1 MIVLE
6 RSCSAIFF
14 LADARRSGKDI
25 SALPP
30 TTFALSHH
38 DRNNEE
44 PSLVRCRP
52 RSCNR
57 RRGTSPCGLFFLVTQ
72 HPFQKCYASLVEDL
86 NIADVPCLK
95 YALSKGLG
103 IGIVVGG
110 SIMKV
115 PQLMLS
121 KPWSL
126 VPPPQTHPAQVLSAQ
141 SARGLSLPA
150 YVLETLAYAITTAYA
165 YRNDF
170 PFSTYGENSFLTVQ
184 NALITFLIVYFPSTP
199 LRKAQHTAGRLALT
213 AVGTVVSAVALY
225 AVPKETLALLQLAT
239 LPLSLF
245 SKLPQITQNA
255 RSRSTG
261 QLSTFAVVSQIAG
274 CLARLFTTA
283 TEIGDV
289 IVTAGFA
296 LALILNIVVGVQMWM
311 YWGKDDK
318 EVYSNS
324 VIHEKEDWTQAR
336 HHKVDVVVPP
346 KTPLPPP
353 RNATAS
359 PTGRKWAR
367 KLD

>member
-1 MIVLE
+1 MLVDRQGYIGTATHHV
-6 RSCSAIFF
+6 CSA
-14 LADARRSGKDI
+14 
-25 SALPP
+25 
-30 TTFALSHH
+30 HH
-38 DRNNEE
+38 ERHNEE
-44 PSLVRCRP
+44 PAPVRCDP
-52 RSCNR
+52 RNCPC
-57 RRGTSPCGLFFLVTQ
+57 RRGTSLCDLPVVVTELA
-72 HPFQKCYASLVEDL
+72 FQKCYASLVEDL
-86 NIADVPCLK
+86 DLADVPCLK

-121 KPWSL
+121 KPSSL
-126 VPPPQTHPAQVLSAQ
+126 VPTTHSPAQVLSAR

-170 PFSTYGENSFLTVQ
+170 PFSTYGENFFLSVQ
-184 NALITFLIVYFPSTP
+184 NTLITFLIVYLPSTP
-199 LRKAQHTAGRLALT
+199 LRKAQRTAGRLALT

-245 SKLPQITQNA
+245 SKLPQIMQNA

-283 TEIGDV
+283 TEIGDI

-318 EVYSNS
+318 EVYSNTPIG

>member
-1 MIVLE
+1 M
-6 RSCSAIFF
+6 
-14 LADARRSGKDI
+14 
-25 SALPP
+25 
-30 TTFALSHH
+30 
-38 DRNNEE
+38 
-44 PSLVRCRP
+44 
-52 RSCNR
+52 
-57 RRGTSPCGLFFLVTQ
+57 TQ
-72 HPFQKCYASLVEDL
+72 HAFQKCYASLVENLDF
-86 NIADVPCLK
+86 ADVACLK

-103 IGIVVGG
+103 LGIVVGG

-121 KPWSL
+121 KPPSL
-126 VPPPQTHPAQVLSAQ
+126 SPLPQTHPAQVLSAK

-150 YVLETLAYAITTAYA
+150 YILETLAYAITTAYA

-170 PFSTYGENSFLTVQ
+170 PFSTYGENSFLTIQ
-184 NALITFLIVYFPSTP
+184 NTLITFLIVYLPSTP
-199 LRKAQHTAGRLALT
+199 LRKAQHTAGRLVLT
-213 AVGTVVSAVALY
+213 AVGTVVSLY

-261 QLSTFAVVSQIAG
+261 QLSAFAVVSQIVG

-283 TEIGDV
+283 TEVGDI

-296 LALILNIVVGVQMWM
+296 LALVLNIIVGVQMWM

-318 EVYSNS
+318 EVYPIG
-324 VIHEKEDWTQAR
+324 VTHEKEDWTQAR
-336 HHKVDVVVPP
+336 HHEVDVVVPP
-346 KTPLPPP
+346 KAPLPPP
-353 RNATAS
+353 PRHATAS
-359 PTGRKWAR
+359 PSGRKWAR